1 MAQQSGILCFAQ
13 YLGFCD
19 GDARVEPRRCSE
31 RAVTET
37 FLHETALSGPQ
48 LWRLSDRLPAN
59 GLSLA
64 GNREEAPLE
73 V

>member
-1 MAQQSGILCFAQ
+1 MAVGELSLTA
-13 YLGFCD
+13 
-19 GDARVEPRRCSE
+19 AHE

-37 FLHETALSGPQ
+37 FLHETAVSVPQ

-59 GLSLA
+59 GLSLG